1 MLLACYLKTQREN
14 ENGKSI
20 YINYFELYRCCLL
33 YTYVKV
39 GSKVSKYDTATHLSF
54 LGIMGRGGPGAGK
67 ITLQGV
73 TQLWHGLTYH
83 ASAM

>member
-1 MLLACYLKTQREN
+1 ML
-14 ENGKSI
+14 S
-20 YINYFELYRCCLL
+20 L

-39 GSKVSKYDTATHLSF
+39 GSKYSKYDTATHLSF

-67 ITLQGV
+67 TTLQGV
-73 TQLWHGLTYH
+73 TQLWHGLAYH